1 MDKNKISDIFFD
13 LDHTLWDFE
22 KNSNLTF
29 IKIFKINDL
38 EINIDVFLEAYN
50 PINTNYWNLYRE
62 NKISKEK
69 LRFFRLSDTFDKL
82 EIDIDDSLIK
92 KLSIDYIDHLSDN
105 NNLIPG
111 SIEVLD
117 YLDNKYDMHIIT
129 NGFKEVQ
136 KKKIEK
142 SNIIKYFK
150 TITISEEV
158 GYKKPNPIIFDYALK
173 KANAK
178 SSSSLMIGDSY
189 KADVLGAIGFGMSAI
204 LFNFHKINAESK
216 IISIDNLLDLKL
228 YL

>member
-1 MDKNKISDIFFD
+1 M
-13 LDHTLWDFE
+13 
-22 KNSNLTF
+22 
-29 IKIFKINDL
+29 
-38 EINIDVFLEAYN
+38 
-50 PINTNYWNLYRE
+50 
-62 NKISKEK
+62 
-69 LRFFRLSDTFDKL
+69 
-82 EIDIDDSLIK
+82 DIDDSLIN

-216 IISIDNLLDLKL
+216 IISIDNLLDLKQ

>member
-38 EINIDVFLEAYN
+38 DINIDIFLKAYN

-62 NKISKEK
+62 NKISKDK
-69 LRFFRLSDTFDKL
+69 LRFFRLSDTFDNL
-82 EIDIDDSLIK
+82 AIDVDDLLIK

-111 SIEVLD
+111 SIEILD
-117 YLDNKYDMHIIT
+117 YLENKYNMHIIT

-136 KKKIEK
+136 KKKLEK

-158 GYKKPNPIIFDYALK
+158 GFKKPNSIIFDYALK
-173 KANAK
+173 KANAA
-178 SSSSLMIGDSY
+178 SSNSLMIGDSY
-189 KADVLGAIGFGMSAI
+189 QADVLGGLSFGMNAI
-204 LFNFHKINAESK
+204 LFNFHKINVEDK

>member
-62 NKISKEK
+62 NKISKDK

-82 EIDIDDSLIK
+82 EMDIDDSLIK

-178 SSSSLMIGDSY
+178 SI
-189 KADVLGAIGFGMSAI
+189 V
-204 LFNFHKINAESK
+204 
-216 IISIDNLLDLKL
+216 
-228 YL
+228 

>member
-38 EINIDVFLEAYN
+38 DINIDIFLKAYN

-62 NKISKEK
+62 NKISKDK
-69 LRFFRLSDTFDKL
+69 LRFFRLSDTFDNL
-82 EIDIDDSLIK
+82 AIDVDDLLIK

-111 SIEVLD
+111 SIEILD
-117 YLDNKYDMHIIT
+117 YLENKYNMHIIT

-136 KKKIEK
+136 KKKLEK

-158 GYKKPNPIIFDYALK
+158 GFKKPNSIIFNYALK
-173 KANAK
+173 KANAA
-178 SSSSLMIGDSY
+178 SSNSLMIGDSY
-189 KADVLGAIGFGMSAI
+189 QADVLGGLSFGMNAI
-204 LFNFHKINAESK
+204 LFNFHKINVEDK